1 MKAVVLRVGRDRKGW
16 AQDAA
21 HDYLRRMPRELQT
34 AEQVVKPV
42 AFRGD
47 VAAVRDAEATRLL
60 DRVKPDDVVVALDER
75 GAVWTTEQFRDLVGN
90 AARGGTRRLV
100 FAIGGPYGHG
110 PALRRR
116 ADHTLALGKMVVN
129 HELARI
135 LVVEQLY
142 RVSTLLW
149 GGSYHH

>member
-1 MKAVVLRVGRDRKGW
+1 MKAIILRVGRDRKGW
-16 AQDAA
+16 ALDAA
-21 HDYLRRMPRELQT
+21 RDYLRRMPRELPT
-34 AEQVVKPV
+34 EEQVVKPV

-47 VAAVRDAEATRLL
+47 VAAVRDAEASRLL
-60 DRVKPDDVVVALDER
+60 DQLKPDDLVVALDER
-75 GAVWTTEQFRDLVGN
+75 GAVWTTDQFRDLVRD
-90 AARGGTRRLV
+90 AARNGTRRIV

-110 PALRRR
+110 PALRHR

-142 RVSTLLW
+142 RVSTLIW